1 MKKLSYLLIAAAA
14 WTFQAC
20 GDAESDPIEA
30 AQEANEEKG
39 TLDSS
44 LNDSGLF
51 GRSDADFMVMSAG
64 AGMLEVEA
72 GKLGE
77 QKATNPQVK
86 EFASMMAKDHS
97 SANEE
102 LKALAAQKNITLP
115 AAIGEDHQKDL
126 NDLREKSA
134 EDFDKDYMKMMVDQH
149 EDDVNRFEKWANDAE
164 DADIKAFAAK
174 TLPTLRAHLE
184 KARTIRDGLK

>member
-20 GDAESDPIEA
+20 GDAEHDPIEA
-30 AQEANEEKG
+30 AQEVNEEKG

-44 LNDSGLF
+44 LNDGGLF
-51 GRSDADFMVMSAG
+51 GKSDADFMVLSAG

-86 EFASMMAKDHS
+86 EFAAMLAKDHEA
-97 SANEE
+97 ANSE

-115 AAIGEDHQKDL
+115 TAIGEDHQEDL
-126 NDLREKSA
+126 NDLREKSGA
-134 EDFDKDYMKMMVDQH
+134 DFDKEFMDMMVDQH
-149 EDDVNRFEKWANDAE
+149 EEDVNRFEKFANDAE
-164 DADIKAFAAK
+164 DADIKAFAGK
-174 TLPTLRAHLE
+174 TLPKLRAHLE
-184 KARTIRDGLK
+184 KARTIKDGLK